1 MFASLSLSSSSQW
14 ITRMISRSYS
24 SKRAISPRL
33 RFYMDTHAVYGEQC
47 DVPKAKASKQSE
59 LNLFQGSTPKNVFD
73 SDTEA
78 LYGESSG
85 FYRARSVPKGVSI
98 SERKKHLRE
107 LFRIPRGHRISSY
120 SQAYIPDIYLGL
132 TKKNVK

>member
-1 MFASLSLSSSSQW
+1 MFVFLSSSSQW
-14 ITRMISRSYS
+14 ITKMFSRSYS
-24 SKRAISPRL
+24 SKHRISPQF
-33 RFYMDTHAVYGEQC
+33 RFYMDTYAVYGTQHN
-47 DVPKAKASKQSE
+47 VPKAKASKPSE
-59 LNLFQGSTPKNVFD
+59 LNLFQGSTPKNIFD

-78 LYGESSG
+78 LYGGPSG

-120 SQAYIPDIYLGL
+120 SQAYIPNIYLGL
-132 TKKNVK
+132 RKKNVK